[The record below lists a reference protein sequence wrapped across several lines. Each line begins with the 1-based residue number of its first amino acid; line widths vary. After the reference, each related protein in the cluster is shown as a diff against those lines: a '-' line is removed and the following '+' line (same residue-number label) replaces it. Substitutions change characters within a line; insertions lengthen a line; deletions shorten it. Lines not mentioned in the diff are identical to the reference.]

1 MNLRRCKH
9 VYEMRPRK
17 DKRGVDLIS
26 GVLPFG
32 RLWHGEPDA
41 VNNAIDYAKFRSRSH
56 LGRNWLSG
64 LRLWILSVW
73 ILPTISVLWH
83 LLWTIVL
90 LVRRASLLLP
100 PPPSSLLPPL
110 VLS

>member
-32 RLWHGEPDA
+32 QQCNRLRKVPQPLTSCRDP
-41 VNNAIDYAKFRSRSH
+41 R
-56 LGRNWLSG
+56 
-64 LRLWILSVW
+64 LR
-73 ILPTISVLWH
+73 
-83 LLWTIVL
+83 
-90 LVRRASLLLP
+90 
-100 PPPSSLLPPL
+100 
-110 VLS
+110 